1 MRKPG
6 RANRHPFSIH
16 VALREMLQF
25 ESHTFRKVCFRMQT
39 GLCGGVY
46 KAEDIVQDVP
56 GAVGALELESLCEA
70 HGLVLASELYQG

>member
-1 MRKPG
+1 MLPSAK
-6 RANRHPFSIH
+6 
-16 VALREMLQF
+16 MLQF
-25 ESHTFRKVCFRMQT
+25 ESHTFRKVCFRMRT
-39 GLCGGVY
+39 GLCGWVY